1 LERIRSVTLAMGD
14 LVDQAI
20 HRATDALVRRDVAI
34 ANEVIRGDVAV
45 NALQADARQ
54 LCFTAIITQAPVAR
68 DLREIMG
75 FQHMAGELERMG
87 DHCVNI
93 ARVARDLADLPPLGD
108 YVDIPKLSQQVAVQV
123 RDILSALVAHD
134 VDRARA
140 TAVATKRVLVV
151 EDEDAIRQTL
161 RYNLSR
167 EGYAVSEANTGP
179 TALSAAR
186 RERPDLILLDL
197 MLPELNGL
205 EVCRVLRQEM
215 STPILILTAKGSELD
230 KVVGLQVGADDYVTK
245 PFSLNELMAR
255 VNALLRRSE
264 MTTRERVDPREI
276 EEFDGFRIDRA
287 ARTVHVDG
295 SELRLAPKE
304 FDLLSLLVLNSGR
317 VL

>member
-1 LERIRSVTLAMGD
+1 MVASAVT
-14 LVDQAI
+14 
-20 HRATDALVRRDVAI
+20 
-34 ANEVIRGDVAV
+34 
-45 NALQADARQ
+45 
-54 LCFTAIITQAPVAR
+54 P
-68 DLREIMG
+68 
-75 FQHMAGELERMG
+75 
-87 DHCVNI
+87 
-93 ARVARDLADLPPLGD
+93 
-108 YVDIPKLSQQVAVQV
+108 
-123 RDILSALVAHD
+123 
-134 VDRARA
+134 
-140 TAVATKRVLVV
+140 KRVLVV
-151 EDEDAIRQTL
+151 EDEDALRQTL

-295 SELRLAPKE
+295 TELRLAPKE

-317 VL
+317 VLSRQTIIQRVWGSKFYGDSKTVDVHVRWLREKFESFDRLPFRITTVFGVGYRLDRLTT

>member
-1 LERIRSVTLAMGD
+1 
-14 LVDQAI
+14 
-20 HRATDALVRRDVAI
+20 
-34 ANEVIRGDVAV
+34 
-45 NALQADARQ
+45 
-54 LCFTAIITQAPVAR
+54 
-68 DLREIMG
+68 
-75 FQHMAGELERMG
+75 
-87 DHCVNI
+87 
-93 ARVARDLADLPPLGD
+93 
-108 YVDIPKLSQQVAVQV
+108 
-123 RDILSALVAHD
+123 
-134 VDRARA
+134 
-140 TAVATKRVLVV
+140 
-151 EDEDAIRQTL
+151 
-161 RYNLSR
+161 
-167 EGYAVSEANTGP
+167 
-179 TALSAAR
+179 
-186 RERPDLILLDL
+186 

-295 SELRLAPKE
+295 TELRLAPKE

-317 VL
+317 VLSRQTIIQRVWGSKFYGDSKTVDVHVRWLREKFESFDRLPFRITTVFGVGYRLDRLTT

>member
-1 LERIRSVTLAMGD
+1 M
-14 LVDQAI
+14 
-20 HRATDALVRRDVAI
+20 VA
-34 ANEVIRGDVAV
+34 
-45 NALQADARQ
+45 
-54 LCFTAIITQAPVAR
+54 P
-68 DLREIMG
+68 
-75 FQHMAGELERMG
+75 
-87 DHCVNI
+87 
-93 ARVARDLADLPPLGD
+93 
-108 YVDIPKLSQQVAVQV
+108 
-123 RDILSALVAHD
+123 
-134 VDRARA
+134 
-140 TAVATKRVLVV
+140 AVAQKRVLVV
-151 EDEDAIRQTL
+151 EDEDTIRQTL
-161 RYNLSR
+161 RYNLTR
-167 EGYAVSEANTGP
+167 EGYAVSEANSGT

-215 STPILILTAKGSELD
+215 TTPILILTAKGTELD

-295 SELRLAPKE
+295 TELRLAPKE

-317 VL
+317 VLSRQTIIQRVWGSKFYGDSKTVDVHVRWLREKFESFDRLPFRITTVFGVGYRLDRLTT